1 MKYFVE
7 RDKERQAEPPVD
19 PIDAFFKSTAA
30 TVATISPYHQ
40 NIARKEYLRLYL
52 KWIR

>member
-19 PIDAFFKSTAA
+19 PIDAFFKSIAA
-30 TVATISPYHQ
+30 TVTISPYHQ
-40 NIARKEYLRLYL
+40 NVASKEYLRLYL
-52 KWIR
+52 K